1 LPLSDAF
8 ARLFL
13 HNLCMTRIKR
23 PHLATTWL
31 ALWALVLSTCLP
43 TLSHA
48 AVQLTDRQGWV
59 EVCTSTGMVWV
70 RADLGET
77 STEPPQSPA
86 EAAAQVGCAWCL
98 AAGGSPALL
107 HEPPPLFMGASF
119 VATQPLP
126 LTVAWVS
133 RSPHTLAQPR
143 APPATHWYS

>member
-1 LPLSDAF
+1 
-8 ARLFL
+8 
-13 HNLCMTRIKR
+13 MTRITR

-59 EVCTSTGMVWV
+59 EVCTSTGMVWMH
-70 RADLGET
+70 ADFVES

-86 EAAAQVGCAWCL
+86 EAAAQAGCTWCL

-107 HEPPPLFMGASF
+107 PELPPLFIGAGF

-143 APPATHWYS
+143 APPATHSS